1 MHQPCFFAAFYRYY
15 YLIAGVDESFLFK
28 PGTLSQDDVLLIAHE
43 LGSSWKM
50 VGRVL
55 KVPDS
60 VIDMIEEEA
69 CEGSEKCY
77 SKWYCVFFLNIR
89 TVFK

>member
-15 YLIAGVDESFLFK
+15 SLIAGVDESSLFK

-60 VIDMIEEEA
+60 VIDVIEEEA
-69 CEGSEKCY
+69 CEVSEKCY
-77 SKWYCVFFLNIR
+77 SKCYCLFFLNIR